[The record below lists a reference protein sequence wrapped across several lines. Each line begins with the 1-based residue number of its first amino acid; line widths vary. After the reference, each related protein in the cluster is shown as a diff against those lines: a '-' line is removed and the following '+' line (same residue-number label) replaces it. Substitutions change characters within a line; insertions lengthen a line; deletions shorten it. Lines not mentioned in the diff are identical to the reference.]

1 MARRSVSAAGT
12 SEQHQKKIMK
22 HSHGGFA
29 GKTLINR
36 IEIQMDKRRKVLED
50 IVVKWPADNA
60 MENAAAFKSEEYL
73 LNKGR
78 YEGFAATLAILRS
91 SSVTEEINRSN
102 ERLGIE

>member
-1 MARRSVSAAGT
+1 MARRRVSASGT

-22 HSHGGFA
+22 HSHGGY
-29 GKTLINR
+29 GGRTLINR
-36 IEIQMDKRRKVLED
+36 IEAQMDKRRKVLED
-50 IVVKWPADNA
+50 KVI
-60 MENAAAFKSEEYL
+60 ELGLAASQNSDYL

-91 SSVTEEINRSN
+91 SSVTEEVNRSN